1 MAGDRRGRSV
11 QNALDDELMG
21 TITNYATLQSAIADY
36 LNRADLTA
44 QIQTFIQ
51 FAEADLNTRLRSR
64 EMIVNATAT
73 SDGQFVALPPDWLEA
88 INMMIV
94 GGQSPLRYIT
104 PDEADTIIK
113 AQTYTSTR
121 FYSMTTGVI
130 ELVPPAVDDI
140 TIDMVYYGKIP
151 ALSDANTTNW
161 LLTKAPDVYL
171 YGALTHAAP
180 FLMDD
185 QRMAVFSQIYLARV
199 QSLQDESQKAL
210 HSGSPLISRPRG
222 VYG

>member
-1 MAGDRRGRSV
+1 
-11 QNALDDELMG
+11 
-21 TITNYATLQSAIADY
+21 
-36 LNRADLTA
+36 
-44 QIQTFIQ
+44 
-51 FAEADLNTRLRSR
+51 
-64 EMIVNATAT
+64 
-73 SDGQFVALPPDWLEA
+73 
-88 INMMIV
+88 
-94 GGQSPLRYIT
+94 
-104 PDEADTIIK
+104 
-113 AQTYTSTR
+113 
-121 FYSMTTGVI
+121 MTTGII

-151 ALSDANTTNW
+151 ALSTANTTNW

>member
-1 MAGDRRGRSV
+1 
-11 QNALDDELMG
+11 MG

-121 FYSMTTGVI
+121 FYSMTTGII

-151 ALSDANTTNW
+151 ALSTANTTNW

-185 QRMAVFSQIYLARV
+185 QRMGVFSQIYLARV
-199 QSLQDESQKAL
+199 QSLQDESQKSL

>member
-1 MAGDRRGRSV
+1 
-11 QNALDDELMG
+11 MG

-36 LNRADLTA
+36 LNRADLTS

-51 FAEADLNTRLRSR
+51 FCEADLNTRLRSR

-73 SDGQFVALPPDWLEA
+73 SDGQFVSLPSDWLEA

-104 PDEADTIIK
+104 PDEADVINK

-121 FYSMTTGVI
+121 FYSMTTGII
-130 ELVPPAVDDI
+130 ELVPPAVDEI

-185 QRMAVFSQIYLARV
+185 QRMPVFSQIYLARV

-210 HSGSPLISRPRG
+210 HSGSPLIARPRG

>member
-1 MAGDRRGRSV
+1 
-11 QNALDDELMG
+11 MG
-21 TITNYATLQSAIADY
+21 TLTNYATLQSAIADY

-51 FAEADLNTRLRSR
+51 LCEADLNTRLRSR

>member
-1 MAGDRRGRSV
+1 
-11 QNALDDELMG
+11 MG

-51 FAEADLNTRLRSR
+51 FCEADLNTRLRSR

-199 QSLQDESQKAL
+199 QSLQDESQKSL
-210 HSGSPLISRPRG
+210 HSGSPLISRPRS